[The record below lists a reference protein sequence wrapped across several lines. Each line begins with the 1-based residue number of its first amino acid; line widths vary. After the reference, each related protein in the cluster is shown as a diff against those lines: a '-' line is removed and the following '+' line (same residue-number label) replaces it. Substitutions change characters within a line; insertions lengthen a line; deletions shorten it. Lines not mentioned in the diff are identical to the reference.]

1 MDERKSAMK
10 EIEPYL
16 LVVLARKFESIT
28 TEMNNALLR
37 AARSNVMATARDFSC
52 SVTDQSHRIVCVAGG
67 NANHVVGSGLV
78 ARVIPELHDDI
89 RPGDAFL
96 NNSPYYG
103 NNHHADWTISVPVFY
118 EGEHI
123 FTANARAHQA
133 DCGNSQPT
141 TYSPFAKDIY
151 EEGALDFPCVRI
163 QRDYKDIEDLIRM
176 CRVRIR
182 VPDQWYGDYLAM
194 IGAARV
200 GERRIIELCN
210 RYKADTVKVFAEQW
224 QEYGKRRMMEEIRKL
239 PKGTWTGEAKHDPVP
254 GVADSG
260 ITVRL
265 KMTIDHDKGRIILDF
280 TDSDD
285 AVPGGY
291 NMSEGSIVPASSTGV
306 LNNLD
311 PTLPKNEG
319 VFGCIERKLRK
330 NCVTGIVE
338 VPTCASVATTNVAGR
353 MVNLVQSMFAELGKD
368 RGMAEGSLG
377 MAVTMSVISGFD
389 WRTKRP
395 YVNQLIQGTMGG
407 PGLFGHDGWITYNL
421 PEAGGT
427 LMVDS
432 IEVNEQKYPIIWDES
447 ELIPDSEG
455 AGKWRGAP
463 GVRSII
469 RQRHDPGVWA
479 YTCDG
484 HFFPADGIHGGQ
496 AGRPSDAWKFGRVKK
511 ERIDL
516 PLISYQVITPDEAI
530 VSESGGGGGFGDP
543 SERDPDKVRWD
554 VIEGFITIEK
564 ARQVY
569 GVVLKAGPERYVVD
583 DKATKELRSK
593 LKKKGNKN

>member
-1 MDERKSAMK
+1 MGTRKIMK

-16 LVVLARKFESIT
+16 MVVLARKFESVT

-52 SVTDQSHRIVCVAGG
+52 SITDQNHGIVCVAGG

-78 ARVIPELHDDI
+78 ARVMTELHDDI

-118 EGEHI
+118 KGEHI

-141 TYSPFAKDIY
+141 TYSPFCKDVY
-151 EEGALDFPCVRI
+151 EEGALDFPSVRI
-163 QRDYKDIEDLIRM
+163 QKDYKDIEDLIRM

-194 IGAARV
+194 VGAARV
-200 GERRIIELCN
+200 GERRIIELFE
-210 RYKADTVKVFAEQW
+210 RYGVDTIKVFAEQW
-224 QEYGKRRMMEEIRKL
+224 QEYGKRRMIEEIRKL
-239 PKGTWTGEAKHDPVP
+239 PNGTWQAEAKHDPVP
-254 GVADSG
+254 GVAEDG
-260 ITVRL
+260 IMVKL
-265 KMTIDHDKGRIILDF
+265 KMTIDPDEGYIILDF
-280 TDSDD
+280 TGSADT
-285 AVPGGY
+285 VPGGY

-319 VFGCIERKLRK
+319 VFGRIKRKLRK
-330 NCVTGIVE
+330 NCVAGIVE
-338 VPTCASVATTNVAGR
+338 VPASASVATTNVAGR
-353 MVNLVQSMFAELGKD
+353 MVNLVQSTFGQLGENK
-368 RGMAEGSLG
+368 GMAEGALG
-377 MAVTMSVISGFD
+377 MAASMSVISGFD
-389 WRTKRP
+389 WRTNRP

-432 IEVNEQKYPIIWDES
+432 IEVNEQKYPIIYDES
-447 ELIPDSEG
+447 ELIPDSG
-455 AGKWRGAP
+455 GGGRWRGAP
-463 GVRSII
+463 GVRTII
-469 RQRHDPGVWA
+469 RQRRDAGVWA

-484 HFFPADGIHGGQ
+484 HFLPAKGIHGGQ
-496 AGRPSDAWKFGRVKK
+496 AGRVAHVWKFDRKTKK
-511 ERIDL
+511 RIDL
-516 PLISYQVITPDEAI
+516 PTISYQVITPEEAI

-543 SERDPDKVRWD
+543 LDRDAEKVRWD
-554 VIEGFITIEK
+554 VIEGFITVEK
-564 ARQVY
+564 AREVY
-569 GVVLKAGPERYVVD
+569 RVVLGTDSEQYAVNQ
-583 DKATKELRSK
+583 KATEELRRE
-593 LKKKGNKN
+593 LKKESKA